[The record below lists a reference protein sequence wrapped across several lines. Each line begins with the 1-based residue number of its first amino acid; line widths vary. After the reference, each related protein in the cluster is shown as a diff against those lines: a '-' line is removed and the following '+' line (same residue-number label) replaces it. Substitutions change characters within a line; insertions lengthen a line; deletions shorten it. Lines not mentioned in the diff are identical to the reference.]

1 MRAPINS
8 PLRNLSTKVCV
19 FENAKGGVGKTIT
32 SVMIARILAKRGRK
46 VLFVDADGQANA
58 TEQFGYKMSAEL
70 CEKSTK
76 RLFDGKDLS
85 LDEIISKTSEP
96 NLSLMPSHMQ
106 LFIEE
111 QRAAH
116 EIQRGNSD
124 YPMGRIV
131 RKRFEDS
138 ADIVQKFD
146 YIIVDCNPY
155 MGEVSRNFFCISDS
169 IICPVDGPDA
179 LIGVLTTIRMWEEA
193 KRFMVGEMGTGE
205 ATKEAECL
213 AADDYYIVMNKFQE
227 TKVSRHLYDI
237 LKGRNLTE
245 RESTLFGDFKE
256 AFVECPI
263 PLRTAIMEESRLCE
277 GEKKS
282 LLDDTRKETEA
293 IRSIYN
299 TLADNLLKEGAL

>member
-8 PLRNLSTKVCV
+8 PLRNLSTKVCI

-32 SVMIARILAKRGRK
+32 SVMIARILAKRGCK
-46 VLFVDADGQANA
+46 VLFIDADGQANA
-58 TEQFGYKMSAEL
+58 TEQFGYKMSSEL
-70 CEKSTK
+70 CDKSTK

-85 LDEIISKTSEP
+85 LGEIIMDTSEA
-96 NLSLMPSHMQ
+96 NLSIIPSHMQ

-111 QRAAH
+111 QRAAY
-116 EIQRGNSD
+116 EIQRGNPD

-138 ADIVQKFD
+138 ADVVKKYD

-193 KRFMVGEMGTGE
+193 KRFMVKEMGTDE

-213 AADDYYIVMNKFQE
+213 AADDYYIIQNKFQE
-227 TKVSRHLYDI
+227 TRISRHLYDI
-237 LKGRNLTE
+237 LKGRDLTE
-245 RESTLFGDFKE
+245 REKTLFGDFKE
-256 AFVECPI
+256 AFVESPI
-263 PLRTAIMEESRLCE
+263 PLRAVIMEESRLCE
-277 GEKKS
+277 GRKKS
-282 LLDDTRKETEA
+282 LLDNAGKEYEA
-293 IRSIYN
+293 IRNTYN
-299 TLADNLLKEGAL
+299 ALADNLLKEGAL